1 MLSAVCINC
10 IFKASC
16 NHRSKNW
23 TLTRFKFVDLP
34 SCVKLTFMSCL
45 TTSINHHSFMKHYI
59 TFRGVSKSFAPSKEK
74 TDGSLRSKHEA
85 TVAGEKN
92 TLQGGETSIRPRLWR
107 VSVCFDRFGW
117 KDRRRRWRFINLLLN
132 RAAVNDGAFA
142 PVRSQTHYSVAE
154 TAVCQSVSRL
164 EALQAVVE
172 CQQPEA
178 DLYRWFTCVRTH
190 RLKRHWPKITECG
203 SVMSRF
209 TENILMSNVFGLW
222 QK

>member
-1 MLSAVCINC
+1 ML
-10 IFKASC
+10 FE
-16 NHRSKNW
+16 
-23 TLTRFKFVDLP
+23 VDLY
-34 SCVKLTFMSCL
+34 VLFNN
-45 TTSINHHSFMKHYI
+45 INQSPLIYEALHHIQRRLKALCTIKRENRRVPPEQARSNSGRGKKHFAGGRNLDQ
-59 TFRGVSKSFAPSKEK
+59 TKTLKS
-74 TDGSLRSKHEA
+74 
-85 TVAGEKN
+85 
-92 TLQGGETSIRPRLWR
+92 PRLCR
-107 VSVCFDRFGW
+107 VSACFDRFGW

-203 SVMSRF
+203 SVMTRF